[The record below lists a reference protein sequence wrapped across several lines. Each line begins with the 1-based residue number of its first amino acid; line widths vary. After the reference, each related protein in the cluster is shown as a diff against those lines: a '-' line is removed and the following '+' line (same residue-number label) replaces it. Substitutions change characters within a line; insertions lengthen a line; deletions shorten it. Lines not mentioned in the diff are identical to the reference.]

1 MVEGATVMSQV
12 ALHLLRVGACRH
24 LECMA
29 ARGGRWTPVEFPAL
43 CGLIRHPSRGW
54 ILYDTGYAGHF
65 FTATESWPERL
76 YRSALPVAL
85 PQDEVLTTQL
95 AGFGLTPAD
104 IATVI
109 VSHYHGDHVAGLRDF
124 PNARFIALD
133 ADTKRFTALAG
144 KRWRA
149 TLSGHLPSLLPD
161 DYLNRVVSADE
172 CPMRNLPDWLAP
184 FGAGFDLFG
193 DGSLL
198 GVPLPGHSHGQ
209 LGLFIPDAAGRPAF
223 LVADACWSLP
233 ALREGRMPSR
243 LALFVNAERQRFVET
258 FNGLSGIACR
268 ETAINVLP
276 SHCTVAWQ
284 AFTDAS

>member
-1 MVEGATVMSQV
+1 MSTV

-29 ARGGRWTPVEFPAL
+29 AQGGRWTPVEFPAL
-43 CGLIRHPSRGW
+43 CGLIRHSERGW
-54 ILYDTGYAGHF
+54 MLYDTGYAGHF
-65 FTATESWPERL
+65 FSATDTWPERL
-76 YRSALPVAL
+76 YRSALPVEL
-85 PQDEVLTTQL
+85 PQDEVLKTQL

-104 IATVI
+104 ISTVI
-109 VSHYHGDHVAGLRDF
+109 VSHYHGDHIAGLRDF
-124 PNARFIALD
+124 PNARFIALS

-149 TLSGHLPSLLPD
+149 TLGGHLPNLLPD
-161 DYLNRVVSADE
+161 DYLNRVISADDCAE
-172 CPMRNLPDWLAP
+172 RNLPDWLAP
-184 FGAGFDLFG
+184 FETGDDLLG

-209 LGLFIPDAAGRPAF
+209 LGLFIPDAVGQPAF

-243 LALFVNAERQRFVET
+243 LALFVNAERQRFVKT
-258 FNGLSGIACR
+258 FNGLSSISRR
-268 ETAINVLP
+268 ETAITLLP

-284 AFTDAS
+284 EFRDAS